1 VLDRPGFRFRAMA
14 SRAAQ
19 VFAHARISEAE
30 SSALALM
37 QPPAWSYLT
46 IPLADISSTQ
56 LRSQRQTAA
65 RD

>member
-1 VLDRPGFRFRAMA
+1 
-14 SRAAQ
+14 
-19 VFAHARISEAE
+19 
-30 SSALALM
+30 LM